1 VAETEITKKELQ
13 TLKAITLTDPETI
26 KELAQ
31 TISTSLSYTST
42 TLKRLQEKGFI
53 NKRRNSKEKKPQIA
67 DTHHAA
73 TLRALILDSPNLNL
87 DVLANKGTIILAT
100 IACQNLRT
108 AKELQ
113 EASGASY
120 GTLWRFVDAAR
131 GMGLIQKNDTI
142 TINSTY
148 SRVTQLVESYQRY
161 IHQKEALKH
170 ADDAN
175 VKWGCRCEYIFET
188 TKTLDLQATGASAF
202 RDYGALFLTPRNLYT
217 NTREKL
223 RLEDHLINHV
233 LSEGRQNTLPLLVAW
248 KLNAD
253 SIDTEY
259 LNRKAYR
266 LKASEVTDAAQRY
279 IETRGREK
287 PDYLLNWAEFTDK
300 LREYSHE

>member
-1 VAETEITKKELQ
+1 MAETEITKKELQ

-31 TISTSLSYTST
+31 TTSTSLSYTST

-53 NKRRNSKEKKPQIA
+53 NKQRNRKEKKPQIA
-67 DTHHAA
+67 DTRHAA
-73 TLRALILDSPNLNL
+73 TMRSLILESPKLNL
-87 DVLANKGTIILAT
+87 DILANKGTIILAT
-100 IACQNLRT
+100 IACQNLRN

-113 EASGASY
+113 EASGTSY
-120 GTLWRFVDAAR
+120 RTLWSFMDAAR
-131 GMGLIQKNDTI
+131 GMGLIQKNHTI
-142 TINSTY
+142 TINPTY
-148 SRVTQLVESYQRY
+148 SRITQLAESYQRY
-161 IHQKEALKH
+161 IHQKEAAKH

-175 VKWGCRCEYIFET
+175 VKWGCRDEYIFET
-188 TKTLDLQATGASAF
+188 TKTLDLQPTGASAF

-223 RLEDHLINHV
+223 RLEDHLINHI
-233 LSEGRQNTLPLLVAW
+233 LSEGRQNTLPLLVTW

-253 SIDTEY
+253 SIDSEY

-266 LKASEVTDAAQRY
+266 LKASDVTDAVQRY
-279 IETRGREK
+279 LETRGREK